1 MPPYD
6 LKLVKLFFKNLN
18 QTLSKEFLIDELY
31 DGREMSEGA
40 LRVHI
45 NKLRKIGLP
54 IFTVKGTGYR
64 LASS

>member
-1 MPPYD
+1 VQ
-6 LKLVKLFFKNLN
+6 KEHFF
-18 QTLSKEFLIDELY
+18 EELAQ
-31 DGREMSEGA
+31 GKEMSEGA

-54 IFTVKGTGYR
+54 ITTIKGIGYR